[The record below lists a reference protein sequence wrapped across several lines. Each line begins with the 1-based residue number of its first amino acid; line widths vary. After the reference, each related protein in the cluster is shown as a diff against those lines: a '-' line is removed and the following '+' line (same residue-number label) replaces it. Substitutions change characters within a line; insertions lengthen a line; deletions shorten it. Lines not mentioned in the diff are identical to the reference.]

1 LARKI
6 SYFTENTSQKSFFL
20 YNLGENMKPS
30 VIVLGGYGINSEA
43 ETIFAF
49 NQAGADAKY
58 VHVADLI
65 EKPGILEEAQI
76 LMIPGGFS
84 FGDHTG
90 SGKALS
96 NLLFDKI
103 GKQILNF
110 VKRDTLT
117 LGICNGFQVLV
128 ALGLVP
134 ALNEKYG
141 ERQAGLLT
149 NTSNRFVCR
158 YVHLKNQS
166 EKCVWT
172 KGIDMLFL
180 PVAHGEGNFF
190 LPEES
195 MDQLEKNDQII
206 FSYVNE
212 NGSPANGEFPANP
225 NGAQRDIAAVC
236 DPSGRI
242 MGMMPHP
249 ERGLWFSNRPDFTLA
264 KEKLIRAGKN
274 VPEWTSN
281 LDIFKNAVEYFQHK

>member
-1 LARKI
+1 
-6 SYFTENTSQKSFFL
+6 
-20 YNLGENMKPS
+20 MKPS

-49 NQAGADAKY
+49 NQAGADARY
-58 VHVADLI
+58 VHVQDLLDHPEML
-65 EKPGILEEAQI
+65 EKTQV

-96 NLLFDKI
+96 NLLLDRV
-103 GKQILNF
+103 GDQLLSF
-110 VKRDTLT
+110 VRRDTLT

-134 ALNEKYG
+134 ALDEKYG
-141 ERQAGLLT
+141 ERQAGLLK

-166 EKCVWT
+166 KKCVWT
-172 KGIDMLFL
+172 KDIDRLFL
-180 PVAHGEGNFF
+180 PVSHGEGNFY
-190 LPEES
+190 LPETGL
-195 MDQLEKNDQII
+195 DKLEKNDQVA
-206 FSYVNE
+206 FTYVNAD
-212 NGSPANGEFPANP
+212 GSPAKGVFPANP
-225 NGAQRDIAAVC
+225 NGAQRDIAAAC

-249 ERGLWFSNRPDFTLA
+249 ERGLWFSNRPDFTL
-264 KEKLIRAGKN
+264 ERERLLREGKSL
-274 VPEWTSN
+274 PEWTDN
-281 LDIFKNAVEYFQHK
+281 LKIFQNAVRYFS

>member
-1 LARKI
+1 
-6 SYFTENTSQKSFFL
+6 
-20 YNLGENMKPS
+20 MKPS

-58 VHVADLI
+58 VHVTDLI
-65 EKPGILEEAQI
+65 ENPKMLEEAQI
-76 LMIPGGFS
+76 LVVPGGFS

-96 NLLFDKI
+96 NLLQDRI
-103 GKQILNF
+103 GDQILKF

-134 ALNEKYG
+134 ALDENYG
-141 ERQAGLLT
+141 ERQAGLLK
-149 NTSNRFVCR
+149 NISNRFICQ
-158 YVHLKNQS
+158 YVHLKNKS

-172 KGIDMLFL
+172 KGIDKLFL

-195 MDQLEKNDQII
+195 MDALEKNDQIA
-206 FSYVNE
+206 FTYMDE
-212 NGSPANGEFPANP
+212 DGSPADGKKPANP
-225 NGAQRDIAAVC
+225 NGAQCDIAGIC

-264 KEKLIRAGKN
+264 KERLIREGKEI
-274 VPEWTSN
+274 PEWTEN
-281 LDIFKNAVEYFQHK
+281 LQLFKNAVGYFEGK

>member
-1 LARKI
+1 
-6 SYFTENTSQKSFFL
+6 
-20 YNLGENMKPS
+20 MKPS
-30 VIVLGGYGINSEA
+30 AIVLGGYGINSEA

-58 VHVADLI
+58 VHVSDLI
-65 EKPGILEEAQI
+65 EHPEILEKANI
-76 LMIPGGFS
+76 LVIPGGFS

-96 NLLFDKI
+96 NLLLDRI
-103 GKQILNF
+103 GEQILDF

-149 NTSNRFVCR
+149 NTSNRFICR
-158 YVHLKNQS
+158 YVHLKNKS
-166 EKCVWT
+166 KKCVWT
-172 KGIDMLFL
+172 KGIDTLFL

-190 LPEES
+190 LPDES
-195 MDQLEKNDQII
+195 LDQLEKNDQIV
-206 FSYVNE
+206 FSYVDE
-212 NGSPANGEFPANP
+212 NGVAAKEVFPHNP
-225 NGAQRDIAAVC
+225 NGAKRDIAAIC
-236 DPSGRI
+236 DASGRI

-249 ERGLWFSNRPDFTLA
+249 ERGLWFSNRPDFTLV
-264 KEKLIRAGKN
+264 KETLIRAGKP
-274 VPEWTSN
+274 VPEWTEN
-281 LDIFKNAVEYFQHK
+281 LQIFKNAVEYFQGK

>member
-1 LARKI
+1 
-6 SYFTENTSQKSFFL
+6 
-20 YNLGENMKPS
+20 MKPS

-65 EKPGILEEAQI
+65 ENPKMLEEAQI
-76 LMIPGGFS
+76 LVVPGGFS

-96 NLLFDKI
+96 NLLQDRI
-103 GKQILNF
+103 GKQILDF

-134 ALNEKYG
+134 ALEDKYG

-172 KGIDMLFL
+172 KGIDKLFL
-180 PVAHGEGNFF
+180 PIAHGEGNFF
-190 LPEES
+190 LPEEGL
-195 MDQLEKNDQII
+195 DQLEKNDQVV
-206 FSYVNE
+206 FTYVDGK
-212 NGSPANGEFPANP
+212 GSPAKEQFPTNP
-225 NGAQRDIAAVC
+225 NGAQRDIAAAC

-264 KEKLIRAGKN
+264 KEKLIREGKEI
-274 VPEWTSN
+274 PEWTEN
-281 LDIFKNAVEYFQHK
+281 LQIFKNAVEYFSKK

>member
-1 LARKI
+1 
-6 SYFTENTSQKSFFL
+6 
-20 YNLGENMKPS
+20 MKPS

-65 EKPGILEEAQI
+65 DNPKMLEDAQI

-96 NLLFDKI
+96 NLLLDRI
-103 GKQILNF
+103 GKQILDF

-134 ALNEKYG
+134 ALDENYG
-141 ERQAGLLT
+141 TRQAGLLK

-158 YVHLKNQS
+158 YVNIEAQS

-172 KGIDMLFL
+172 KGIKELYL
-180 PVAHGEGNFF
+180 PAAHGEGNFY

-195 MDQLEKNDQII
+195 MDALEKNDQIV
-206 FSYVNE
+206 FTYTDESGN
-212 NGSPANGEFPANP
+212 PANGEFPANP
-225 NGAQRDIAAVC
+225 NGAQRDIAAIC

-249 ERGLWFSNRPDFTLA
+249 ERGLWFSNCPDFTLQ
-264 KEKLIRAGKN
+264 KEKLQRAGESI
-274 VPEWTSN
+274 PEWTEN
-281 LDIFKNAVEYFQHK
+281 LQIFENAVDYFKDK

>member
-1 LARKI
+1 
-6 SYFTENTSQKSFFL
+6 
-20 YNLGENMKPS
+20 MKKP
-30 VIVLGGYGINSEA
+30 VAIVLGGYGINSEA

-49 NQAGADAKY
+49 NQAGADARY
-58 VHVADLI
+58 IHVADLI
-65 EKPGILEEAQI
+65 ERPEILDDAHI

-96 NLLFDKI
+96 NLLLDRI
-103 GKQILNF
+103 GDQILKF

-134 ALNEKYG
+134 ALDEKYG
-141 ERQAGLLT
+141 DRQAGLLK

-158 YVHLKNQS
+158 YVHLQS
-166 EKCVWT
+166 KSDKCVWT
-172 KGIDMLFL
+172 KGIDKLFL
-180 PVAHGEGNFF
+180 PVSHGEGNFF

-195 MDQLEKNDQII
+195 LDQLEKNDQIA
-206 FSYVNE
+206 FTYVDE
-212 NGSPANGEFPANP
+212 HGGAANGEFPINP

-264 KEKLIRAGKN
+264 KEKLVREGKE
-274 VPEWTSN
+274 VPMWTDN
-281 LDIFKNAVEYFQHK
+281 LQIFRNAVEYFKGK

>member
-1 LARKI
+1 M
-6 SYFTENTSQKSFFL
+6 N
-20 YNLGENMKPS
+20 KPK

-65 EKPGILEEAQI
+65 ANPKMLDDAQI

-84 FGDHTG
+84 FGDHMG

-96 NLLFDKI
+96 NLLLDKI
-103 GKQILNF
+103 GDQILNF
-110 VKRDTLT
+110 VQRDTLT

-134 ALNEKYG
+134 ALNDEYG
-141 ERQAGLLT
+141 TRQAGLLK
-149 NTSNRFVCR
+149 NLSNRFVCR
-158 YVHLKNQS
+158 YVHLKNTS

-172 KGIDMLFL
+172 KGIEKLYL
-180 PVAHGEGNFF
+180 PMAHGEGNFF

-195 MDQLEKNDQII
+195 LDQLEKNDQVV
-206 FSYVNE
+206 FRYVDE
-212 NGSPANGEFPANP
+212 HGVAAKGKFPVNP
-225 NGAQRDIAAVC
+225 NGALRDIAAVC
-236 DPSGRI
+236 DPSGRV

-264 KEKLIRAGKN
+264 REKLVRAGKT
-274 VPEWTSN
+274 VPEWSEN
-281 LDIFKNAVEYFQHK
+281 LKIFENAVGYFA